1 VLAADLTRL
10 REEIQEVEAAGADL
24 LHVDVMDGVFVPN
37 LTFGPLLCA
46 ALARLTALPLDV
58 HLMVANPWPLLEA
71 FAEAGAQRL
80 SVHVEA
86 VTSLHRTLERIR
98 QLGMSPGLAL
108 NPLTPLAALEEAWPF
123 LDFVILMT
131 VEPGFG
137 GQQLIPPMLEKLEKL
152 ARERQRKRP
161 EVEILVDGGV
171 NPENAQA
178 LVARGANVLVAGS
191 AIFAATDK
199 KAAIRGLKGET

>member
-10 REEIQEVEAAGADL
+10 RQEIQEVEAAGADL

-46 ALARLTALPLDV
+46 ALARLSTLPLDV

-71 FAEAGAQRL
+71 FAQAGARRL

-108 NPLTPLAALEEAWPF
+108 NPLTPLTALEEAWPF

-137 GQQLIPPMLEKLEKL
+137 GQRLIPPMLEKLERL

-161 EVEILVDGGV
+161 EAEILVDGGV

-191 AIFAATDK
+191 AIFAAADK

>member
-10 REEIQEVEAAGADL
+10 RQEIQEVEAAGADL

-71 FAEAGAQRL
+71 FAQAGAQRL

-86 VTSLHRTLERIR
+86 VTCLHRTLERIR

-137 GQQLIPPMLEKLEKL
+137 GQRLIPPMLEKLERL

-191 AIFAATDK
+191 AIFAAADK